1 MAMNGGFMRKTLAA
15 LLICLASWSVA
26 IAGKTTIYTLPNGM
40 EIILKESHATPLV
53 SSVVVVKAGS
63 KYETDQNNGFT
74 HLLEHM
80 LFNGTE
86 TRDRVQLNEGVRD
99 HGGYINAFTQQALTG
114 YLIVVPKEFT
124 DYGLDIQ
131 SDQLFH
137 SILPE
142 AEFPKERDIVAE
154 EIKKDNDN
162 IENVAQDFFNSVVFS
177 GTPYARP
184 VIGYE
189 STIRNVS
196 RDEVM
201 KYYKEHYVPN
211 NMTVLIIGDFETP
224 QMQELVNKYF
234 GSVPRGNPPELPE
247 FAVSP
252 PYKPEIVTKKYPT
265 KTTFMQISFP
275 APLFSDPDYY
285 AFDILTQILNSGES
299 SPLNKALTEGE
310 KPLATEVSTSLE
322 LEKEI
327 TLINI
332 SIKTDKPENTKPIL
346 ETTLK
351 VLKGLTSRK
360 FNAKDVSR
368 VVVPNKV
375 DEIKL
380 EEKLHYYGIMKAPY
394 LATCGY
400 SFLQNYIDN
409 LSKVSPEQVGAVAKK
424 YFDNPRYIACA
435 LVPAAEV
442 E

>member
-1 MAMNGGFMRKTLAA
+1 
-15 LLICLASWSVA
+15 
-26 IAGKTTIYTLPNGM
+26 
-40 EIILKESHATPLV
+40 
-53 SSVVVVKAGS
+53 
-63 KYETDQNNGFT
+63 
-74 HLLEHM
+74 M

-86 TRDRVQLNEGVRD
+86 TRNREQLNEGIKD

-114 YLIVVPKEFT
+114 FLMVIPKEYT
-124 DYGLDIQ
+124 DYGIDVQ

-137 SILPE
+137 STLPE

-162 IENVAQDFFNSVVFS
+162 VETRAQDYFNSVVFA

-184 VIGYE
+184 VIGFE
-189 STIRNVS
+189 ATIRNVS

-211 NMTVLIIGDFETP
+211 NMTALIIGDFETP

-234 GSVPRGNPPELPE
+234 GSIPAGNPPALPE
-247 FAVSP
+247 FKVSP
-252 PYKPEIVTKKYPT
+252 PYKAEIQIKKYPT
-265 KTTFMQISFP
+265 KTTFMQITLP
-275 APLFSDPDYY
+275 APLYSDSDYY

-299 SPLNKALTEGE
+299 SPLDKALTGGE
-310 KPLATEVSTSLE
+310 KPLANEVSASLDI
-322 LEKEI
+322 EKEI
-327 TLINI
+327 SLLNI
-332 SIKTDKPENTKPIL
+332 SIKTDRPENIQPIL
-346 ETTLK
+346 DATIK
-351 VLKGLTSRK
+351 VLKELPARK
-360 FNAKDVSR
+360 FTAKDISR

-400 SFLQNYIDN
+400 GFLEKYIDN
-409 LSKVSPEQVGAVAKK
+409 LSSVTPEQVGVTAMKFFK
-424 YFDNPRYIACA
+424 SPEFIACA
-435 LVPAAEV
+435 FVPASEV